1 MGRRTWDG
9 ERRCGPR
16 QALGHRE
23 QSLLRGLEWARS
35 NEGGSDHTIA
45 LDCNQEGF
53 LASCTE
59 SSSTGTEKF
68 LGRHV
73 KAVLLIFSWK
83 SFLPAAEQTLGAPQ
97 DLKPLHLYCPLQL
110 KPGAS
115 LPRPHS
121 SSRAR
126 SRKYA
131 SSNSRVRHLLLPLF
145 SVTLKARKHL
155 HRLQS

>member
-1 MGRRTWDG
+1 MW
-9 ERRCGPR
+9 PR

-23 QSLLRGLEWARS
+23 QSLPRLEWARS
-35 NEGGSDHTIA
+35 NEEAQITIA

-68 LGRHV
+68 PLWKARG
-73 KAVLLIFSWK
+73 KAVLLIFSW
-83 SFLPAAEQTLGAPQ
+83 SYPASCRTNSGSPSGPEAPAPLLPTAARAR
-97 DLKPLHLYCPLQL
+97 
-110 KPGAS
+110 AS
-115 LPRPHS
+115 SSHSPHS

-131 SSNSRVRHLLLPLF
+131 SSNSRVRQLAPALVL
-145 SVTLKARKHL
+145 SYAEG
-155 HRLQS
+155 